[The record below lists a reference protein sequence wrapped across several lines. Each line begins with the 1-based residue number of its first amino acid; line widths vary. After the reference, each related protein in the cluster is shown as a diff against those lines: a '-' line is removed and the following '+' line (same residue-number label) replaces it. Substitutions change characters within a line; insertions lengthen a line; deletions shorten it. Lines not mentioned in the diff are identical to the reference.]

1 MRAYFIKSLVGLL
14 DEAPIININ
23 ITRLGNKVIASPSSG
38 LRWDVNVAHW
48 PYTQIFSDQ
57 IQNSLWNVLNLRE
70 RETVWSGLFAQV
82 FNGTL

>member
-38 LRWDVNVAHW
+38 LR
-48 PYTQIFSDQ
+48 
-57 IQNSLWNVLNLRE
+57 
-70 RETVWSGLFAQV
+70 
-82 FNGTL
+82 